1 MKYKLTKLFII
12 CCIVIAPLKSFC
24 SDFLPIFYVN
34 PVENDLL
41 NANSISSLKSKIIN
55 FITKNGISG
64 DGGYSDLVIYP
75 VVNTLSESE
84 IEAMQNLKLYSIEI
98 QLIVKEV
105 KSNIIYNSISIQAKG
120 DGYNK
125 KVAVQNAINSLSFN
139 NQDCQDFIITTKS
152 KIIEYYTLNCSK
164 LLEEANAYSEK
175 NQYEKAI
182 SICYSIPSSVNCY
195 KEALK
200 KSLEFYVKYSETN
213 CKNQLLKAQG
223 YLTDNQYS
231 LSISTL
237 SSIDPNTSCYSEA
250 ISNLNEIKN
259 KIQQIE
265 QQKRDELEKERLLA
279 LEIYKDEQ
287 ELEKLRIAAVKDIA
301 TEYYRNQ
308 PKTVYQYSYIIR

>member
-1 MKYKLTKLFII
+1 MKHKLTKLLII
-12 CCIVIAPLKSFC
+12 FCILISPLKSFC
-24 SDFLPIFYVN
+24 NDFLPIFYVN
-34 PVENDLL
+34 AVENDLL

-64 DGGYSDLVIYP
+64 DGGYSDIVIYP
-75 VVNTLSESE
+75 VVNTISESE
-84 IEAMQNLKLYSIEI
+84 IEAMQNLKLYTIEV

-105 KSNIIYNSISIQAKG
+105 KTNIIYNSISIQAKG
-120 DGYNK
+120 DGYDK
-125 KVAVQNAINSLSFN
+125 KTAVQSAINSLSFN
-139 NQDCQDFIITTKS
+139 NQDCQDFIKTTKS
-152 KIIEYYTLNCSK
+152 KIIEYYTLNCSRF
-164 LLEEANAYSEK
+164 LEEAKVYSEK

-182 SICYSIPSSVNCY
+182 SICYSIPSSVDCY

-200 KSLEFYVKYSETN
+200 KSLEFYVKYTETN
-213 CKNQLLKAQG
+213 CKKQLLKAQG

-250 ISNLNEIKN
+250 ITNLNEIKN
-259 KIQQIE
+259 KLQQLE

-279 LEIYKDEQ
+279 LEKYKGEQ

-308 PKTVYQYSYIIR
+308 PKTEYHYNYIIK